1 MIDDAAISSQGGPPQ
16 KGGVQRSTFVKFK
29 GEYSLSSL
37 YLVPTSTKFCD
48 TYNLVTHTSTCIRTL
63 TLLSLVLYTV

>member
-29 GEYSLSSL
+29 GEYR
-37 YLVPTSTKFCD
+37 VC
-48 TYNLVTHTSTCIRTL
+48 TYKYQ
-63 TLLSLVLYTV
+63 VL